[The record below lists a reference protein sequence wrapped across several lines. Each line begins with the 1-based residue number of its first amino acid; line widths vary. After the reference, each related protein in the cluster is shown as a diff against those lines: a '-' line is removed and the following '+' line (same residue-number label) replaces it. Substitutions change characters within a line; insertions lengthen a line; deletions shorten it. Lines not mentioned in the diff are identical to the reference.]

1 MHRLVAYTYS
11 GVQRF
16 AVDRSEML
24 IGSGDDC
31 DIRLPYAGVGR
42 QHARVLSGGARLS
55 LYGPDPPRIEE
66 RPSVRGRRSR
76 RLATGERDER

>member
-1 MHRLVAYTYS
+1 MHRLVAYTYN

-31 DIRLPYAGVGR
+31 DIQLPYAGVGR
-42 QHARVLSGGARLS
+42 QHARVLSGDAEVE
-55 LYGPDPPRIEE
+55 IEDL
-66 RPSVRGRRSR
+66 GSR
-76 RLATGERDER
+76 KGVVVNGKRVKQAKL